1 MENLE
6 LDFVNKLDE
15 TTWLDIFEY
24 LDGQNLIILSI
35 TCEKFRELIGNSRVL
50 MRKIKFSINFPEES
64 GEELKKIKKG
74 LETCSKYLT
83 RNYLNL
89 QIKRLKDKI
98 LNKDMRDI
106 FMSIISQFAVTVTS
120 LEINNCYLLRDDIV
134 TILQSFKNLV
144 ELKLENLAFSDD
156 LMPSEIVQL
165 NQSSQS
171 ISCPK
176 LKTLHLIQ
184 CDFYCL
190 LLLRSHDSLHTLE
203 ISMASYNRSDVEKL
217 EDFLLKQ
224 SNLKDFKLTHF
235 RFNSSYSSNR
245 LSKIPFQLEKLYL
258 KDVYWDIK
266 DHCSL
271 FLESQK
277 KLKHLELKRIRQWI
291 LPKESNYRWF
301 CDIMKHVLIY
311 NRLEKLVIDTSL
323 SSAYM
328 KDCDFLVDVC
338 NKNVKHLTYIRDSSD
353 TSELFLIFARL
364 FPNSQTIVFIDF
376 PQERSSSLD
385 IIGNLNLFKDLK
397 DLSITTKPGSLA
409 NFPQTTAENLTAFY
423 FYATNEDKSLERLK
437 QIFSGKSKIQ
447 HFGINIESLTVEEI
461 IELIVHFSSTLKKLS
476 IMDLYLNQT
485 EAELFIRN
493 FPNLRYLTSDMSISQ
508 DVLNILKDHNITF
521 NKCNGKKN

>member
-1 MENLE
+1 ME
-6 LDFVNKLDE
+6 LDFVHLLDE
-15 TTWLDIFEY
+15 VTWLDILEY
-24 LDGQNLIILSI
+24 LDAASLIKLSL
-35 TCEKFRELIGNSRVL
+35 TCNVFRELIGNSRIL
-50 MRKIKFSINFPEES
+50 MKKIKFSINFPEES

-89 QIKRLKDKI
+89 QIKRLRDKI

-106 FMSIISQFAVTVTS
+106 FLSIISQFSVSVTS
-120 LEINNCYLLRDDIV
+120 LEINNCYILRDDIV
-134 TILQSFKNLV
+134 IILQSFVNLV

-156 LMPSEIVQL
+156 LMPSEIVQQNL
-165 NQSSQS
+165 SSQS
-171 ISCPK
+171 ISCPN

-190 LLLRSHDSLHTLE
+190 LLLRSHENLQSLE
-203 ISMASYNRSDVEKL
+203 ISLASYNRSDVEKL

-224 SNLKDFKLTHF
+224 SNLKNLKLTAF
-235 RFNSSYSSNR
+235 RFNSTYSSDR
-245 LSKIPFQLEKLYL
+245 LSKVPFQLEYLYL
-258 KDVYWDIK
+258 KEVYWDIK
-266 DHCSL
+266 NHCSL

-277 KLKHLELKRIRQWI
+277 KLKHVELKRIRQWI

-311 NRLEKLVIDTSL
+311 NRLERLVIDTSF

-328 KDCDFLVDVC
+328 KDCDFLVDMC

-353 TSELFLIFARL
+353 TSELFLIFARI
-364 FPNSQTIVFIDF
+364 FPSTQNFVFVDF
-376 PQERSSSLD
+376 PQERTSSLD
-385 IIGNLNLFKDLK
+385 IIENLHLFKDLM

-409 NFPQTTAENLTAFY
+409 NFPQTTAENLTSFY

-437 QIFSGKSKIQ
+437 QIFSGKSKIEN
-447 HFGINIESLTVEEI
+447 FGLNIESLTVEEI
-461 IELIVHFSSTLKKLS
+461 IELIVHFSATLRSLS

-493 FPNLRYLTSDMSISQ
+493 FPNLRHLTSDMSISQ
-508 DVLNILKDHNITF
+508 DVLNILKDKNITF
-521 NKCNGKKN
+521 SKCNGKKN